1 MEYAI
6 ECTGLEKSY
15 PDFTLGPIDL
25 KVERGTVTGLIGA
38 NGAGKTTLIKL
49 ILGLTTPS
57 AGSIALFGEPIP
69 NPENLSAALKARIG
83 VVLDTC
89 AFAQTMRVNDV
100 AQLGRAAYKRWDDV
114 LFKQLV
120 REFEVDGKKDV
131 SKLSRGMGMKL
142 TIAFAL
148 AHHPELLILDEATA
162 GLDPLAR
169 EEILDILRDF
179 MLDESHAILM
189 STHITSDLEKIAD
202 EIVCIDDGS
211 MLFSIRKESIC
222 DEAGIAHM
230 RSSELESLRASGDV
244 HAELRI
250 LRHEYGIDVLVPDR
264 FAFARSHPD
273 IPVDKATIEDYMN
286 LVLKGE
292 RHAGNDQD

>member
-1 MEYAI
+1 MDYAI
-6 ECTGLEKSY
+6 ECTGLTKSY
-15 PDFTLGPIDL
+15 PDFVLGPIDL
-25 KVERGTVTGLIGA
+25 KVERGTVAGLIGS

-49 ILGLTTPS
+49 LLGLTTPD
-57 AGSIALFGEPIP
+57 AGSIALFGEKVP
-69 NPENLSAALKARIG
+69 NPENLPAAVKARIG
-83 VVLDTC
+83 VVLDAC

-100 AQLGRAAYKRWDDV
+100 AQLGRAAYKRWDDA
-114 LFKQLV
+114 LFKKLV
-120 REFEVDGKKDV
+120 RNFEVDGKRDV

-148 AHHPELLILDEATA
+148 AHRPELLMLDEATA
-162 GLDPLAR
+162 GLDPIAR
-169 EEILDILRDF
+169 DEILDILRDF

-202 EIVCIDDGS
+202 EVVCIDNGN

-230 RSSELESLRASGDV
+230 RSSELENLLATDD
-244 HAELRI
+244 AAADLRI

-264 FAFARSHPD
+264 FAFARSHPE
-273 IPVDKATIEDYMN
+273 IPVDKATIDDYMN